1 MGGILHCR
9 CVDIVHVNTHC
20 IRVGVQWSNVIDGAH
35 CIFVNTMHRIIINT
49 VHRITINTVHRIT
62 INTMHSTS
70 LNTMHSTSL
79 NILHIYTS
87 PSLSSTT

>member
-35 CIFVNTMHRIIINT
+35 CIFVNT
-49 VHRITINTVHRIT
+49 VHRITINTMHST
-62 INTMHSTS
+62 SINTMHSTS

>member
-35 CIFVNTMHRIIINT
+35 CIFVNT
-49 VHRITINTVHRIT
+49 VHRITINTMHRIT

-70 LNTMHSTSL
+70 LN
-79 NILHIYTS
+79 IIHIYPS

>member
-20 IRVGVQWSNVIDGAH
+20 IRVGVQRSNVIDGAH
-35 CIFVNTMHRIIINT
+35 CIFVNTMHRITINT

-79 NILHIYTS
+79 NIIHIYPS

>member
-35 CIFVNTMHRIIINT
+35 CIFVNT
-49 VHRITINTVHRIT
+49 VHRIT

-70 LNTMHSTSL
+70 INTMHSTSINTMHSTSINTMHSTSL
-79 NILHIYTS
+79 NILHIYPS